1 MNNLLD
7 KIKEISN
14 QFSFDWRVIAAFIE
28 VETGGKGFNS
38 DGKIMIQFE
47 PSWFK
52 RYVPNAP
59 AGTGDVI
66 EFG

>member
-14 QFSFDWRVIAAFIE
+14 QFSFDWRVIAAEQLGTEIQFKYNDTI
-28 VETGGKGFNS
+28 KQRFLS
-38 DGKIMIQFE
+38 DGSII
-47 PSWFK
+47 
-52 RYVPNAP
+52 A
-59 AGTGDVI
+59 TGDVI